1 MKALFFFLLCSS
13 GLFAAQDAPAPP
25 VTVRSRA
32 LDLAGA
38 FANDG
43 YKIRDGF
50 WPGILEAGKPQFLE
64 VNLFSG
70 NEYWFSVATLAPS
83 AKLSVTLFDENGR
96 PAEGEIYQDGA
107 SAAAG
112 LVPGASGKYFV
123 RVELL
128 NGDKSEFCL
137 VYSYK

>member
-1 MKALFFFLLCSS
+1 MKALFFFLCSA
-13 GLFAAQDAPAPP
+13 GLFAAQDAPPP
-25 VTVRSRA
+25 TVTVRSRA

-43 YKIRDGF
+43 YKLRDGF
-50 WPGILEAGKPQFLE
+50 WSGILEAGKPQFLE

-70 NEYWFSVATLAPS
+70 NEYWFSVAAPAPS
-83 AKLSVTLFDENGR
+83 GKLSVTLFDENGR
-96 PAEGEIYQDGA
+96 PVEGETYQDGA

-112 LVPGASGKYFV
+112 LVPGTSGKYFV
-123 RVELL
+123 RVELVG
-128 NGDKSEFCL
+128 GDKAEFCL

>member
-1 MKALFFFLLCSS
+1 MKTLLLFLCTAGLL
-13 GLFAAQDAPAPP
+13 AAQEAAPSTL
-25 VTVRSRA
+25 TVRSRA
-32 LDLAGA
+32 LELAGA

-50 WPGILEAGKPQFLE
+50 WSGTLEAGKPQFLQ

-70 NEYWFSVATLAPS
+70 NEYWFSAAVLVPS
-83 AKLSVTLFDENGR
+83 AKLSVTLFDENGL
-96 PAEGEIYQDGA
+96 PLKQEVYQDGA

-112 LVPGASGKYFV
+112 LVPEMSGKYFV

-128 NGDKSEFCL
+128 NADKAEFCL

>member
-1 MKALFFFLLCSS
+1 MKKLVFFLCAA
-13 GLFAAQDAPAPP
+13 GLLAAQDAAPPP
-25 VTVRSRA
+25 VTARSRA

-50 WPGILEAGKPQFLE
+50 WSGTLEAGKPQFLQ

-70 NEYWFSVATLAPS
+70 NEYWISAAALPPE
-83 AKLSVTLFDENGR
+83 AKLSVALFDENGL
-96 PAEGEIYQDGA
+96 PVATEIFQDGA

-112 LVPGASGKYFV
+112 FIPDTSGKYFV
-123 RVELL
+123 RIALVA
-128 NGDKSEFCL
+128 GDKAEFCL